1 MLAAKPDTMSSILV
15 IHKVERT
22 DSCKLYYDMHTQ
34 THTEKESE
42 TERRRDGGE
51 TQVINKCVKI

>member
-15 IHKVERT
+15 THKVERT

-34 THTEKESE
+34 THTEKEKE
-42 TERRRDGGE
+42 TERDRE
-51 TQVINKCVKI
+51 TERWGKDTGNK